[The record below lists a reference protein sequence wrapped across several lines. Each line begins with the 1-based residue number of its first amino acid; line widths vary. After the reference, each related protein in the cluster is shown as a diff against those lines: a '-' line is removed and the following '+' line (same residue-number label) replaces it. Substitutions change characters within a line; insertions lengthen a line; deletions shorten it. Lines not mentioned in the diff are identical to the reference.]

1 MEHPFYEAYAGLLAA
16 ELLGLAALCD
26 EHATF
31 YVRRH
36 AESTRPIQP
45 AGLVRASTSRCGLG
59 GPARAGWPS
68 AAREADCS
76 S

>member
-36 AESTRPIQP
+36 GCREHTPDS
-45 AGLVRASTSRCGLG
+45 AGWPRRDSTSRL
-59 GPARAGWPS
+59 A
-68 AAREADCS
+68 
-76 S
+76 

>member
-36 AESTRPIQP
+36 GCREHTPDSAGWPSAGQHEPVRPR
-45 AGLVRASTSRCGLG
+45 RASTSRL
-59 GPARAGWPS
+59 A
-68 AAREADCS
+68 
-76 S
+76 